1 MTPLFPAQRAAEEFD
16 QVLAGTATRAVSDR
30 YAELLEA
37 VSVLRAQPE
46 VLPRAEFV
54 GELRTRL
61 MTAAETELVPVPSV
75 VRELRPQRAPRP
87 SRRLGTVAASLVIVG
102 GTAGMAAAA
111 SGSLPGEALYP
122 VKRGVEQVTTAAHLS
137 DAGKGKALLDQ
148 AATRLQ
154 EVRDLQ
160 AQGSPDAEL
169 VASTLDSF
177 RTAAE
182 DGSDKLFASYQATS
196 DTEDITAV
204 RTFTAE
210 QMKGISEL
218 SGTSSATDE
227 LLVDAA
233 DTVADIDQ
241 QARVLCAACE
251 PGTALSLPEA
261 LSAGAGGASVE
272 SLLARP
278 VNQAQVDIAA
288 ADKARVARLKALAEK
303 RAGEVPT
310 AATSGVTGAPDTI
323 AAEGEKLT
331 STITPD
337 GKLAPALPT
346 SGTQAVKGL
355 VSGVTSTV
363 TGVTTSVTGGKTA
376 LDPVVKGLTDTV
388 DGLVDDVRPE
398 KKNP

>member
-16 QVLAGTATRAVSDR
+16 QVLGGTATRAVSDR
-30 YAELLEA
+30 YAELLET

-61 MTAAETELVPVPSV
+61 MTAAETELVPAPPV
-75 VRELRPQRAPRP
+75 VRELRPQRAPRSP
-87 SRRLGTVAASLVIVG
+87 RRLGTVAASLVIVG

-122 VKRGVEQVTTAAHLS
+122 VKLGVEQVTTAAHLS
-137 DAGKGKALLDQ
+137 DAGQGKALLDQ
-148 AATRLQ
+148 AATRLE

-160 AQGSPDAEL
+160 AQGSPDPEL
-169 VASTLDSF
+169 VASTVDSF
-177 RTAAE
+177 RSAAE
-182 DGSDKLFASYQATS
+182 DGSDKLFASYRVTG
-196 DTEDITAV
+196 DTEDVTAV

-210 QMKGISEL
+210 QMTGISEL

-251 PGTALSLPEA
+251 PGAALSFPEA
-261 LSAGAGGASVE
+261 LAAGAGRASVE

-310 AATSGVTGAPDTI
+310 SPTTGVTGAPERVV
-323 AAEGEKLT
+323 AEGEKLT

-346 SGTQAVKGL
+346 SGTHAVTGL

-363 TGVTTSVTGGKTA
+363 TGVTTSATGGKTA

-388 DGLVDDVRPE
+388 DGLVDGVRPE